1 MQNCRTEDGV
11 SHTDL
16 IVRHGCFNQLGLHEQ
31 YEELSCQGSTDDI
44 NKKCSVSQILH
55 HHHAGH
61 SREKRMNI
69 VFLLKICILN
79 IIYHYRF
86 ETYQ

>member
-16 IVRHGCFNQLGLHEQ
+16 IVRHGCFNELGLHEQ

-44 NKKCSVSQILH
+44 DKKCSVSQITKNKT
-55 HHHAGH
+55 GEYCVFIKNMH
-61 SREKRMNI
+61 SQ
-69 VFLLKICILN
+69 
-79 IIYHYRF
+79 HYLSLPV
-86 ETYQ
+86 